1 MKLKYLSSLYLFKKA
16 YENTRREIGVSLV
29 ILLFMTIIFAVV
41 IGLPSIV
48 PTMPIRCGMRWGGP
62 SSSMLQQVLLISCL
76 LANINF
82 TSPMRRLCVTKCKES
97 WNKNK
102 TFNISKFDIRV
113 HKIRMFFIT
122 KYVITQIFIVDPKTF
137 LYLYNEVIPEHD
149 AETNDFIRKLIAADN
164 LPMWND

>member
-1 MKLKYLSSLYLFKKA
+1 MYTDKFSRCMKLKYLNSLYLFKKA

-41 IGLPSIV
+41 IGLPSIA
-48 PTMPIRCGMRWGGP
+48 PTMPICCGMCGCGP

-102 TFNISKFDIRV
+102 TLNISKFDIRV

-122 KYVITQIFIVDPKTF
+122 KYVITQIFIIDPKTF
-137 LYLYNEVIPEHD
+137 YIFV
-149 AETNDFIRKLIAADN
+149 
-164 LPMWND
+164 